1 MQKLTLWIIT
11 LALLS
16 GGSLFAQ
23 SLVGTWQGTLAVPQA
38 PGGQLR
44 IVVKVS
50 TTDADKLQ
58 ALFYSIDQTGQPFPV
73 NSFTANGSSV
83 KMSVVSL
90 AGNFDGKV
98 SADANSIVGTWTQ
111 GPMPIPLTLA
121 RVTTQAAWAI
131 PDPPKP
137 PKLMAA
143 DASPAFEVV
152 TIKPQDPDHPKGKSF
167 LVRGDQISLTGVT
180 LHDLMTF
187 GYGIHPRQVSGGP
200 AWLDTDKFEIL
211 GKPDTEGQ
219 PNTKQ
224 LGIMLQKML
233 ADRFKLTVH
242 HDKKE
247 LTVFAITV
255 GKTGPKLT
263 PAVNNGNALP
273 GLGMRGLGRAII
285 RNATIGDFAGFMQSI
300 VLDRP
305 VVDQTKL
312 DARYDFTLDWTPDE
326 TQFPDRS
333 GPAPPPP
340 AADAET
346 FPDLFT
352 AMQQQLGLKMESTK
366 APVDVVVIDKV
377 EKPSDN

>member
-1 MQKLTLWIIT
+1 MKKLTLWVIT

-44 IVVKVS
+44 IVIKVS
-50 TTDADKLQ
+50 TTEADKLQ
-58 ALFYSIDQTGQPFPV
+58 AAFYSIDQTGQPFPV
-73 NSFTANGSSV
+73 NSFTVSGSSV

-90 AGNFDGKV
+90 AGNFDGKL
-98 SADANSIVGTWTQ
+98 SADANSIAGTWTQ
-111 GPMPIPLTLA
+111 GPTPIPLTLA
-121 RVTTQAAWAI
+121 RVTTQAQWAI

-143 DASPAFEVV
+143 DASPAFDVV

-167 LVRGDQISLTGVT
+167 QVRGDQIILTGVS
-180 LHDLMTF
+180 LHDLLTF

-200 AWLDTDKFEIL
+200 SWLDTDKFDIL

-219 PNTKQ
+219 PSTKQ
-224 LGIMLQKML
+224 LGIILQKLL
-233 ADRFKLTVH
+233 ADRFKLVIH
-242 HDKKE
+242 HDQRE
-247 LTVFAITV
+247 LTVYAITV
-255 GKTGPKLT
+255 GKTGPKLSV
-263 PAVNNGNALP
+263 AASNGNNLP
-273 GLGMRGLGRAII
+273 GLGMRGFGRAII
-285 RNATIGDFAGFMQSI
+285 RNATIADFAGFMQSI

-305 VVDQTKL
+305 VVDQTRL

-326 TQFPDRS
+326 TQFPDRT
-333 GPAPPPP
+333 GLPAPPPP
-340 AADAET
+340 SDADA

-366 APVDVVVIDKV
+366 TPVDVIVIDKV